1 MGKVKDDA
9 TESRASKPADKAARR
24 SGKNQFLATLLSAG
38 LYKPMQ
44 GWHARLWTGIAMA
57 AILLIGVTRLFATLD
72 GTEIYVRFGICGVL
86 AAAFA
91 WLSFRM
97 VHYPP
102 FADFLIATQ
111 AEMNK
116 VSWISRNDLK
126 RATGVVLVTVL
137 VISFYLFAIYNVW
150 MILLNQ
156 IGVLDV
162 SAGTGQAIGSA
173 G

>member
-1 MGKVKDDA
+1 MGKVKDEA
-9 TESRASKPADKAARR
+9 TESRASKPAPKASARKR
-24 SGKNQFLATLLSAG
+24 GNAFFATLFSSG

-44 GWHARLWTGIAMA
+44 GWHSRLWTGIGIGAV
-57 AILLIGVTRLFATLD
+57 LLIGVWRLFVTLD
-72 GTEIYVRFGICGVL
+72 GMPIYTQFGLCGAL

-91 WLSFRM
+91 WLSFRLI
-97 VHYPP
+97 HFPP

-116 VSWISRNDLK
+116 VSWISREDLK

-137 VISFYLFAIYNVW
+137 VISVYLFAIDNVW